1 MKKVVIILLSIVL
14 AFSGGLLVYGST
26 LGNSVKTGSE
36 NLGDL
41 LPPVAPDVY
50 AHGIAEYLV
59 SHTDQLKSTSYGQTF
74 YVETNPSK
82 DPAIFAAEVDGWYD
96 VFGKSDP
103 SKSILTRYSGA
114 DLVGNLIVPITYNHN
129 RAKQFCMVSKTV
141 ISANGNNM
149 VYSDNLR
156 VRQQIAPFQVDT
168 FYRARSWA
176 GSSTKSSA
184 PIHVRYADQKLD
196 VQGGAALFLIED
208 YDEDTDEY
216 TYRIPVPAKS
226 DRGDR
231 DLDRETPYKTQDM
244 LCFPIDFGDK
254 SGQNPVNSS
263 VVDGSTVVLI
273 EPTTEKPYYTL
284 TFSEDPNTAQTKENL
299 YDRLNEVLGNQ
310 MSEITIKQ
318 ADFTFEIWDCGLFRQ
333 MTTHIVVNAKI
344 GGKKGD
350 AEIDMSYK
358 FYYDDYACDVVRLI
372 GSIGWEQYLT
382 DANRAE
388 FESRKKNYSEE

>member
-1 MKKVVIILLSIVL
+1 MKKAVVIILSIIL
-14 AFSGGLLVYGST
+14 AFSGGLLIYGST
-26 LGNSVKTGSE
+26 LGASTTTGSE

-41 LPPVAPDVY
+41 LPPDAPDVY

-59 SHTDQLKSTSYGQTF
+59 SHADQLKSTSYGQTF

-82 DPAIFAAEVDGWYD
+82 DPAIFASEVDGWYD

-103 SKSILTRYSGA
+103 SIAIPARYSGA

-129 RAKQFCMVSKTV
+129 RAKQFCMNSKTV
-141 ISANGNNM
+141 ISASGNT
-149 VYSDNLR
+149 VYADNLR

-196 VQGGAALFLIED
+196 VQGGAALFLVED

-216 TYRIPVPAKS
+216 TYKIPTPEKG

-263 VVDGSTVVLI
+263 VVDGSTVVLT
-273 EPTTEKPYYTL
+273 EPTSEKPYYTL
-284 TFSEDPNTAQTKENL
+284 TFSENPNTAQTEENL
-299 YDRLNEVLGNQ
+299 YGRLNEVLGKQ
-310 MSEITIKQ
+310 MAEITIKQ
-318 ADFTFEIWDCGLFRQ
+318 ADFTFEIWECGLFRQ
-333 MTTHIVVNAKI
+333 MTAHFVVNAKI

-350 AEIDMSYK
+350 AEIDMNYK

-372 GSIGWEQYLT
+372 GSIGWEKYLS

-388 FESRKKNYSEE
+388 FESRKKNYDEE